1 MIFVKDSHFVWDPS
15 RQRKVR
21 KKLGNLRKSPKD
33 TLDEMLEEHLE
44 EVQAML
50 LRKKSELDEMSDISS
65 RTDDGPQAMDTG
77 LRSPPLPIASQTP
90 KHFEAGGRQENAS
103 KLLRSPNM
111 PTVGMFGVTPKSPV
125 KRSPF

>member
-1 MIFVKDSHFVWDPS
+1 MWDPS

-44 EVQAML
+44 EVQNLL
-50 LRKKSELDEMSDISS
+50 LRKRSELDETSDVSS

-77 LRSPPLPIASQTP
+77 LRSPPLPSASQTP
-90 KHFEAGGRQENAS
+90 KRFEAGVRQENTS
-103 KLLRSPNM
+103 KMPKSPKM
-111 PTVGMFGVTPKSPV
+111 PTVGMFGVTPKSPI
-125 KRSPF
+125 KRPPF